1 MKIAHIGVTGNVGR
15 RIADEALRRGHS
27 VTGIARDTTKIEA
40 RPNLT
45 LKSGDTGDPDSLAQL
60 IAEHDVVIS
69 SVAFRLAVPHKLI
82 EAVRKSGV
90 KRYVI
95 VGGASSLEV
104 EPGGKRVID
113 MPAFKERPEWLQNEA
128 RGGVEF
134 LDILC
139 SVSDLDWTF
148 LSPAAL
154 ITDGERTGK
163 FRLGQNSLVKGE
175 DGKSWISYEDYA
187 VALLDEV
194 ESPKHIRDRFTV
206 GY

>member
-45 LKSGDTGDPDSLAQL
+45 LKSGDAGDPDSLAQL
-60 IAEHDVVIS
+60 IAKHDVVIS

-113 MPAFKERPEWLQNEA
+113 MPAFK
-128 RGGVEF
+128 
-134 LDILC
+134 
-139 SVSDLDWTF
+139 
-148 LSPAAL
+148 
-154 ITDGERTGK
+154 
-163 FRLGQNSLVKGE
+163 
-175 DGKSWISYEDYA
+175 
-187 VALLDEV
+187 
-194 ESPKHIRDRFTV
+194 
-206 GY
+206 